1 MGLFQGRISVLFLAG
16 LTICPVGRQDFPR
29 LQILQVVNLHLE
41 SLCIILYMMHSSML
55 EKFET
60 VGSTVKAA
68 CEAMGS

>member
-1 MGLFQGRISVLFLAG
+1 MLFLAK

-29 LQILQVVNLHLE
+29 LQILQVVNLE